1 MTADKTHMCPVRELV
16 SGGVIHAVSFERDDA
31 TSDADIVLQHPF
43 TLMHGFYTP
52 ASLCRLITPLL
63 PITAQEKV
71 VLMNLLDQEECGVR
85 MNRTYADF
93 GRMLGCSTHSV
104 QRALCTLRR
113 LGLVASFRVG
123 RQHATVSFT
132 VNAFIRWAERVL
144 GVSSGHIVSEPVIEQ
159 LPADKGEITVAET
172 TPGRI
177 EEQEDAPAPAPD
189 AVPAAAQVPA
199 AATPSVVGKPVP
211 VAPLPVANTVAHS
224 PAPTT
229 QPEMPQITTP
239 EVIDWHDVPDEE
251 VLPPSPYIKA
261 LLEREKAGERLPQ
274 KEFDEV
280 TEYVIAC
287 EQERMN
293 REHPTEWYYNSNL
306 TPPPGVTGS
315 PMKGWHWDPASGYP
329 CPHELEMAWGPEV
342 DASEERNATIALA
355 GKTSEGDEFSSGTD
369 TDETD
374 IGHGVVCNPD
384 L

>member
-1 MTADKTHMCPVRELV
+1 MTSNEPLSIDT
-16 SGGVIHAVSFERDDA
+16 VSFYNAGGDMVNFDLPVPVKMPSEGC
-31 TSDADIVLQHPF
+31 TP
-43 TLMHGFYTP
+43 TL
-52 ASLCRLITPLL
+52 LCRLCTVSLPLPAL
-63 PITAQEKV
+63 SRLLLLHLLTEDELGNRVAHSYYELGQ
-71 VLMNLLDQEECGVR
+71 VLGKC
-85 MNRTYADF
+85 A
-93 GRMLGCSTHSV
+93 HSIKDAV
-104 QRALCTLRR
+104 TVLRKA
-113 LGLVASFRVG
+113 GLVTTTRTTWGGSRVAFSCDG
-123 RQHATVSFT
+123 
-132 VNAFIRWAERVL
+132 FIRWAAERL
-144 GVSSGHIVSEPVIEQ
+144 GSRAVPMSS
-159 LPADKGEITVAET
+159 TVAPDLNVPSYT
-172 TPGRI
+172 LKPLAQPPPTP
-177 EEQEDAPAPAPD
+177 E
-189 AVPAAAQVPA
+189 PA

-211 VAPLPVANTVAHS
+211 VAPLPAANTVAPS

-239 EVIDWHDVPDEE
+239 EVIDWHAVPDEE

-329 CPHELEMAWGPEV
+329 CPQELEMAWGPEV

-355 GKTSEGDEFSSGTD
+355 GKTSEEDEFSSGTD